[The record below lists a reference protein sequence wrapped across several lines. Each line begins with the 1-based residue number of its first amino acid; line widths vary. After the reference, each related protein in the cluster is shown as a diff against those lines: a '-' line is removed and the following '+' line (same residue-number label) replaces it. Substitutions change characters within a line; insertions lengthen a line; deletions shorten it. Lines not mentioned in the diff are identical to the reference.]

1 MVKYPLSVLFDKMVP
16 PPDSDWNL
24 RDMAKYPFIG
34 DAKKYIREEAPSFDE
49 LIQNRLWGEVR
60 KRGKER
66 VLQTLSEGRVR
77 IRDLGEEI
85 EQEEELFSYPIARM
99 LVSSIGDDYLLRR
112 YALGEAE
119 RVSEELFRENDE
131 KILSLASTLDFD
143 AAKREDGFAV
153 HFVDYLENTER
164 LRSPGWKL
172 VNQDLREGRVYLGK
186 RKFVRILKER
196 VYSVVSE
203 GLPSPTSDRILER
216 FDSELEEIKEEL
228 ESVRTRM
235 EEVDMGEVE
244 TDLFPPCIKKLLA
257 GQKEGENLSHEGR
270 FALTAFMKKVG
281 LSEDE
286 IIDIFREAP
295 DFDVDMASYQIQ
307 HIIGEISG
315 TEYNPPGCDTMKTNG
330 ICFNPD
336 SLCEQ
341 DWMTHP
347 LSYYSIKKKDEGE
360 EEKDED

>member
-1 MVKYPLSVLFDKMVP
+1 
-16 PPDSDWNL
+16 
-24 RDMAKYPFIG
+24 MAKYPFLEK
-34 DAKKYIREEAPSFDE
+34 AKEYIKDKGPSFEE
-49 LIQNRLWGEVR
+49 LIQDELWGETR
-60 KRGKER
+60 KRGKDR
-66 VLQTLSEGRVR
+66 VLQTLSEGRVE
-77 IRDLGEEI
+77 IRNIEEEI

-99 LVSSIGDDYLLRR
+99 LVSSVGDDYLLRR
-112 YALGEAE
+112 YTLGEAE
-119 RVSEELFRENDE
+119 RVSDELSREEDQI
-131 KILSLASTLDFD
+131 ILKLASRLGFD
-143 AAKREDGFAV
+143 ADKGEDGFTI
-153 HFVDYLENTER
+153 HFADYLENTER

-196 VYSVVSE
+196 VSSVISE
-203 GLPSPTSDRILER
+203 GLPAATSESILKR
-216 FDSELEEIKEEL
+216 FDSELKEIKEEL
-228 ESVRTRM
+228 ESVKTRM
-235 EEVDMGEVE
+235 EDFDMGEVE

-330 ICFNPD
+330 ICFDPD

-347 LSYYSIKKKDEGE
+347 LSYYSIKKKDESEDKE
-360 EEKDED
+360 EEEE